1 VKPKAA
7 ARAALFP
14 SHNKILKIKN
24 MKNITSSE
32 KNQLPVSSEKKKNIT
47 ATKAGLIKP
56 KLDQDKRRTMDRLMQ
71 PLKPLLIELDKSL
84 HNMPLFNEVLNENTQ
99 HGFKGRY
106 PAFRID
112 YSKLILSKGSLPNP
126 TDLTVNSRKPG
137 KLVFRWT
144 NNNGIGESLPSDLLF
159 IAVTNRKSRCW
170 IVSINA
176 EKRSACRYS
185 MDASILQGKP
195 VKVYAGF
202 ISEDSERISNSL
214 FLGEVI
220 VF

>member
-1 VKPKAA
+1 
-7 ARAALFP
+7 
-14 SHNKILKIKN
+14 
-24 MKNITSSE
+24 
-32 KNQLPVSSEKKKNIT
+32 
-47 ATKAGLIKP
+47 
-56 KLDQDKRRTMDRLMQ
+56 MDRFMQ
-71 PLKPLLIELDKSL
+71 PLRPLLIELDKSFHDL
-84 HNMPLFNEVLNENTQ
+84 PLFNEVLNENTQ

-106 PAFRID
+106 PACRID

-126 TDLTVNSRKPG
+126 TDLTVSSRKPG

-159 IAVTNRKSRCW
+159 IAVTNRKSQCW
-170 IVSINA
+170 IVNYNT

-202 ISEDSERISNSL
+202 ISDDSQRISTSL
-214 FLGEVI
+214 FLGKVR